1 MLFRISTICFSI
13 LFAMLFATVSFGQI
27 DASMQNGKSSQQKE
41 DIPKNI
47 KETLA
52 KQRIERDKKDYEELL
67 KRSQEAVKL
76 SEELEKSFTNSNR
89 LTTEDTKKLDRL
101 EKLVK
106 KIRGE
111 LGGEDDSE
119 QTKKEE
125 TDKPENPSTMVSAFK
140 TLQSNASQLFDEI
153 KKSTRY
159 SVSVIAIQTS
169 NLLLK
174 IVKFIRF
181 GK

>member
-1 MLFRISTICFSI
+1 MRIRFSTICFAAI
-13 LFAMLFATVSFGQI
+13 FALLIASPAFSQV
-27 DASMQNGKSSQQKE
+27 DASSSNGRQPQKE
-41 DIPKNI
+41 ELPKNI

-52 KQRIERDKKDYEELL
+52 KQRIEREKKDYEELL
-67 KRSQEAVKL
+67 KRSEEAVKL
-76 SEELEKSFTNSNR
+76 SEELEKSFSNSNQ
-89 LTTEDTKKLDRL
+89 LSPEDLKKLEKL

-111 LGGEDDSE
+111 LGADDDDE
-119 QTKKEE
+119 QVNNS
-125 TDKPENPSTMVSAFK
+125 DKDQNEQSSTMVNAFK
-140 TLQSNASQLFDEI
+140 TLQKNTVQLFDEI

-169 NLLLK
+169 NMLLK
-174 IVKFIRF
+174 LVKFIRF